1 MDFKNLPF
9 WGQVATMAVMCAALA
24 CVAYWAYP
32 NFSQMRQQNL
42 SDAKRLEDL
51 QTEIRRGAAIEAKL
65 PEFEKE
71 IANLQKKLEDLLQIL
86 PTEPE
91 TGELLKWVKNLT
103 DQSNLDLQRFDP
115 GALRPVEFYRE
126 FPINM
131 DVVGDYHDLGVFFD
145 RISKYSRIINVD
157 NVQIG
162 TNSSG
167 KGSIHS
173 TFTATTFVYDD
184 RAAGNQGSQP

>member
-9 WGQVATMAVMCAALA
+9 WGQVALVAVVCASLV

-32 NFSQMRQQNL
+32 NFSQMQQQNQA
-42 SDAKRLEDL
+42 DAKRLEDL

-65 PEFEKE
+65 PEFERE

-162 TNSSG
+162 INSSG

-184 RAAGNQGSQP
+184 RTAGNQGGQP

>member
-9 WGQVATMAVMCAALA
+9 WGQVAMVAVVCAALT

-32 NFSQMRQQNL
+32 DFSQMKQQNL
-42 SDAKRLEDL
+42 ADGKRLEDL

-91 TGELLKWVKNLT
+91 PGELLKWVKNLT

-162 TNSSG
+162 AHSSG

-184 RAAGNQGSQP
+184 RGAGNQGGQP